1 MSIDIKNHADKLYS
15 LRVNDYSSPGFVS
28 CDICY
33 YGTEQEIMNLLRNG
47 EKRADM
53 IKAAEE
59 YFSGR
64 GPGEASV
71 LGEQPQPIIKP
82 VKIIGEAEY
91 QKSSFNYK
99 FFNIWNCLT
108 DLSIEHLEAAII
120 YIEDSDKKIKRCIR
134 AVIRNATYISEYSGE
149 KCLVGDSCLGFWGY
163 PGFIVEE
170 KDSTSNHILRNSL
183 YYVDTIFKNKL
194 RAKKDMKHPHK
205 PYLRQFFFGIYG
217 DG

>member
-1 MSIDIKNHADKLYS
+1 M
-15 LRVNDYSSPGFVS
+15 
-28 CDICY
+28 
-33 YGTEQEIMNLLRNG
+33 
-47 EKRADM
+47 
-53 IKAAEE
+53 
-59 YFSGR
+59 
-64 GPGEASV
+64 
-71 LGEQPQPIIKP
+71 
-82 VKIIGEAEY
+82 
-91 QKSSFNYK
+91 
-99 FFNIWNCLT
+99 
-108 DLSIEHLEAAII
+108 SIEHLEAAII

-194 RAKKDMKHPHK
+194 RARKDMKHPHK
-205 PYLRQFFFGIYG
+205 PYLSQFFFGIYG